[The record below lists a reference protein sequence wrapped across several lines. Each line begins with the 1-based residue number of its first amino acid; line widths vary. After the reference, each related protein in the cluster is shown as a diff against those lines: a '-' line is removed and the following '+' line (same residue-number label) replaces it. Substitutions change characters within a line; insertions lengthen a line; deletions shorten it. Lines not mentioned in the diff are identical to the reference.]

1 MDELTRAIAAL
12 ENMKGDV
19 VASLAKAKD
28 GDSYLSGMK
37 SAYVLA
43 LLTLRGIELLR
54 RFESEV
60 AEVMPRW
67 RPPVELCAPSAPAH
81 KTRPTFAGG

>member
-1 MDELTRAIAAL
+1 MRGMDGGLMDELTRAIAAL

-37 SAYVLA
+37 SAYTLA
-43 LLTLRGIELLR
+43 LLTLRGIEAGYSEDETNQLR
-54 RFESEV
+54 FTIDRV
-60 AEVMPRW
+60 
-67 RPPVELCAPSAPAH
+67 LN
-81 KTRPTFAGG
+81 GGAK

>member
-1 MDELTRAIAAL
+1 MRGMDGGLMDELTRAIAAL
-12 ENMKGDV
+12 ETMKGDV

-43 LLTLRGIELLR
+43 LLTLRGIEAGYSEDETNHLR
-54 RFESEV
+54 FTIDRV
-60 AEVMPRW
+60 
-67 RPPVELCAPSAPAH
+67 LN
-81 KTRPTFAGG
+81 GGAK

>member
-1 MDELTRAIAAL
+1 MRGMDGGLMDELTRAIAAL

-43 LLTLRGIELLR
+43 LLTLRGIEAGYSEDETNHLR
-54 RFESEV
+54 FTIDRV
-60 AEVMPRW
+60 
-67 RPPVELCAPSAPAH
+67 LN
-81 KTRPTFAGG
+81 GGAK